1 MMIHFDLWDFDGNYA
16 YAEYLS
22 FRFVVF
28 HSQVDKKRAKDHLV
42 LIRVNTYTNV
52 TLQNIKAFFGTS

>member
-22 FRFVVF
+22 FRLVVF
-28 HSQVDKKRAKDHLV
+28 HSQVDKKRVIDHLV
-42 LIRVNTYTNV
+42 LIRVV
-52 TLQNIKAFFGTS
+52 VPLSPV